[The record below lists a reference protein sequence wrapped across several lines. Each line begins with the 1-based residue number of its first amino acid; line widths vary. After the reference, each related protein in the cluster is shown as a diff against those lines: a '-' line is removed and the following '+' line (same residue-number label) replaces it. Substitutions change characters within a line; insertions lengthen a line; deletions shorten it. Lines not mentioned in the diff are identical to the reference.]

1 MKETHRIFYNNIS
14 FKKLKVLPN
23 FAIAILI
30 VTFAINILTFI
41 FFFLPNLNS
50 YFRNIYLLFSDNK

>member
-23 FAIAILI
+23 FAIAILLI

-41 FFFLPNLNS
+41 LFFA
-50 YFRNIYLLFSDNK
+50 